1 MGYSI
6 LCTLLCSLT
15 FSCTMVL
22 TISGEPFSKAE
33 KEFAGVMKEPRTK
46 IKTDTSERHHL
57 NRLKSYSIMR
67 MKKENFELDLYD
79 FKPHIKRNRN
89 KDIHNKPKNISGLV
103 LPSELL
109 VKPNLNVKDK
119 NIITDSKE
127 RLKEEPS
134 VRRNSKTLSRAKKT
148 KTIKTLEGLN
158 IQTGLTYVS
167 FPSLNSSS
175 FPTSS
180 LSSLP
185 SLDVVRTERDK
196 MTKASNL
203 LLRFCLTRT
212 GSHLSLQTRL
222 CSDFKSYITSPTPRT
237 SVASPF
243 SSSTS
248 SVPSLKSTPS
258 SLSLKTSSS
267 FSLLLPPPP
276 PPPPSAPLQLTSLP
290 LFTSNSRKVSQRV
303 YQLRDNLPVL
313 SQPGPL
319 KIPETQNSPK
329 YFETN
334 NAPHHNKSVTFDSY
348 SELLTREEKIIAE
361 ERNIFRKKTKPIR
374 RQEARA
380 NVNPLTTML
389 KHPNSEISKATL
401 SPSFHS
407 QFFGF
412 SKIHRSIH
420 SSRNRHVYV
429 NDSHN
434 PKRVNELTKKL
445 VLKKRSKRNV
455 SMAPTLQNNF
465 SSPTTSSPDVDSN
478 KGTLSYSPESATPD
492 SDMARILYHNSS
504 DLYSYLHITNNSSSN
519 TIKSNISDSQK
530 SIRSNKNTERIHDLN
545 ISDRVNTRLNEFGE
559 LTGYE
564 DRLGSSN
571 NDQPT
576 QHTTSQ
582 DYFSNRDATTAT
594 YTSRLIAQRPGRFSS
609 PLDTFEDILPRRTLH
624 IGGFFELS
632 GPYPGNGQSDLD
644 AALLAID
651 HVNDQFIIPGYRL
664 ELLFND
670 SKVRALV
677 DTDYIIE

>member
-1 MGYSI
+1 
-6 LCTLLCSLT
+6 
-15 FSCTMVL
+15 MVL

-109 VKPNLNVKDK
+109 VKPNLN
-119 NIITDSKE
+119 
-127 RLKEEPS
+127 
-134 VRRNSKTLSRAKKT
+134 
-148 KTIKTLEGLN
+148 
-158 IQTGLTYVS
+158 
-167 FPSLNSSS
+167 
-175 FPTSS
+175 
-180 LSSLP
+180 
-185 SLDVVRTERDK
+185 
-196 MTKASNL
+196 
-203 LLRFCLTRT
+203 
-212 GSHLSLQTRL
+212 
-222 CSDFKSYITSPTPRT
+222 
-237 SVASPF
+237 
-243 SSSTS
+243 
-248 SVPSLKSTPS
+248 
-258 SLSLKTSSS
+258 
-267 FSLLLPPPP
+267 
-276 PPPPSAPLQLTSLP
+276 
-290 LFTSNSRKVSQRV
+290 
-303 YQLRDNLPVL
+303 
-313 SQPGPL
+313 PGPL

-407 QFFGF
+407 QFFDF

-530 SIRSNKNTERIHDLN
+530 SIRSNKSTERIHDPN
-545 ISDRVNTRLNEFGE
+545 ISDRVNTRLNEIGE

-670 SKVRALV
+670 SKAVK
-677 DTDYIIE
+677 DTLPVLEMESQLEIDGCVQTDDTLID